1 MTSTD
6 LLADYKNVYNAIFD
20 PIVLHHQ
27 DYLDNPIDINN
38 LNKDQII
45 EYLNYL
51 DSESSESDATYSI
64 LYGYIKPIS
73 DYLDNLNLT
82 FNNIDLEDIEDEDKT
97 ELQLR
102 EQNFK
107 RKKNSLQLIRVFL
120 SVIIGGLALYII
132 KKTLTNSY
140 DIRKNTKFNSTTNTA
155 NTIITKTTQY
165 NEGVYSFINNIS
177 LSLVLAYI
185 IFIINFNF
193 DYYIKLVNT
202 EQKKYKDLK
211 NREIRRINTSLSL
224 LKELTSELLCNEN
237 LANKF
242 QEKIGILSTNIL
254 NINNNYIILSDAS
267 LDNKLAKE
275 SKIKNINKLFNNY
288 KDTIYKQNNKFG
300 NIIVDNEKQIVCLLN
315 ILLYLESPEKQNESL
330 ICSLNNSEGL
340 KGLIELQKQ
349 NVEINK
355 KFNDLEDIDEN
366 DATMLY
372 NKITNEIIDESNKF
386 ELMNMKL
393 FKVILNIFKI
403 RIHKY
408 SLKKH
413 DFISYIYSHF
423 ENMNLEKNNITISKF
438 DIINNYKVIIN
449 IIYKEYDLYK
459 KLQIVNNKIP
469 KHQISVN
476 KFNEIMHQ
484 SSSTNIVD
492 TQDMLT
498 NTIKQIEEFKN
509 MHGKE
514 IYNDIKKE
522 QRFNKSLE
530 YLAYISII
538 ISLLQ
543 VVKIVY
549 SKSFKENYIEDAI
562 DVTKYLTFVLLLN
575 SIILSYWYRRS
586 TSTDYTEMVIK
597 NNDNEFI
604 KELNILNENI
614 NDVKLIKNLDSS
626 NNDTL
631 NDDTKKLLKQNK
643 INVSDNSEGDIIY
656 ALDIGDAKIILEE
669 NDIKNMIYEKYYIQL
684 SKVINIHE
692 CCSFLTRKK
701 KIPVFPWT
709 DFTINLIFYIII
721 FLIMFNVFLVNDD
734 LNPFSLITKLTSF
747 LKINKTDMT
756 TLKNVIEKNKLNLS
770 SPTQT
775 GGEKQNI
782 FSQNNLVNLL
792 IIYLSLLYTYKIYE
806 STFSFNENLFK

>member
-1 MTSTD
+1 MTSTY
-6 LLADYKNVYNAIFD
+6 LLADYEIVYNEIFD
-20 PIVLHHQ
+20 PIVEYHQ
-27 DYLDNPIDINN
+27 DSHIDLNN
-38 LNKDQII
+38 LKNYQII
-45 EYLNYL
+45 EYLN
-51 DSESSESDATYSI
+51 DIHTNNNAT
-64 LYGYIKPIS
+64 LNGYIQNIS
-73 DYLDNLNLT
+73 DCLVNLDNLILT
-82 FNNIDLEDIEDEDKT
+82 SNNIDLEDIEDEDKT

-120 SVIIGGLALYII
+120 SIIIGGLALYII

-185 IFIINFNF
+185 VFIINFNF

-211 NREIRRINTSLSL
+211 NREIRRINTSLSS
-224 LKELTSELLCNEN
+224 LKELTSELLDDISI
-237 LANKF
+237 F
-242 QEKIGILSTNIL
+242 QEKKEILSTYIL
-254 NINNNYIILSDAS
+254 SINNNYNILSNAT

-275 SKIKNINKLFNNY
+275 SKIKNINKLFNTY

-315 ILLYLESPEKQNESL
+315 ILLYLESPEIQNESL

-349 NVEINK
+349 NVENE
-355 KFNDLEDIDEN
+355 FNDLDEIDEN

-423 ENMNLEKNNITISKF
+423 ENMDLEKNNITISKF

-449 IIYKEYDLYK
+449 IIYNEYDLYK

-484 SSSTNIVD
+484 SSITNIID
-492 TQDMLT
+492 TQDMLI
-498 NTIKQIEEFKN
+498 NTINKIEEFKN
-509 MHGKE
+509 IHGKE

-543 VVKIVY
+543 VSKIVY
-549 SKSFKENYIEDAI
+549 SKSFNENYIEDAI

-614 NDVKLIKNLDSS
+614 NDVKLIKNLKLS

-631 NDDTKKLLKQNK
+631 TLLKQNK
-643 INVSDNSEGDIIY
+643 IKVSENSVGDNIY
-656 ALDIGDAKIILEE
+656 ALDIGDAKVILEE

-721 FLIMFNVFLVNDD
+721 FLIIFNVFLVNDD
-734 LNPFSLITKLTSF
+734 LNPFSLISMLTTY
-747 LKINKTDMT
+747 LKINKTDMK
-756 TLKNVIEKNKLNLS
+756 TLENVIKKNKLNLS

-775 GGEKQNI
+775 GGERQNI

-806 STFSFNENLFK
+806 STFSYNENLFK

>member
-6 LLADYKNVYNAIFD
+6 LLADYRNIYNAIFD
-20 PIVLHHQ
+20 PIVEYHQ
-27 DYLDNPIDINN
+27 DHTDNSIDLNN

-51 DSESSESDATYSI
+51 DSGDNATYSI
-64 LYGYIKPIS
+64 LYGYIKTIS

-82 FNNIDLEDIEDEDKT
+82 SNNIDLEDIEDEDKT

-185 IFIINFNF
+185 VFIINFNF

-211 NREIRRINTSLSL
+211 NREIRRINTSLTSL
-224 LKELTSELLCNEN
+224 KNLIPELLNN
-237 LANKF
+237 DGTQILTNNF

-254 NINNNYIILSDAS
+254 SINNNYNILSNAT

-275 SKIKNINKLFNNY
+275 SKIKNINKLFNTY

-315 ILLYLESPEKQNESL
+315 ILLYLESPEIQNESL

-340 KGLIELQKQ
+340 KGLIQLQKQ
-349 NVEINK
+349 NVENEEN
-355 KFNDLEDIDEN
+355 KFNDLEEIDEN

-423 ENMNLEKNNITISKF
+423 ENMDLEKNNITISKF

-449 IIYKEYDLYK
+449 IIYNEYDLYK

-484 SSSTNIVD
+484 SSSTNIID
-492 TQDMLT
+492 TQDMLI

-543 VVKIVY
+543 VSKIVY

-614 NDVKLIKNLDSS
+614 NDVKLIKNLKLS
-626 NNDTL
+626 NKDTL
-631 NDDTKKLLKQNK
+631 KLLKQNK
-643 INVSDNSEGDIIY
+643 IKVSENSVGDIIY
-656 ALDIGDAKIILEE
+656 ALDIGDAKVILEE

-721 FLIMFNVFLVNDD
+721 FLIIFNVFLVNDD
-734 LNPFSLITKLTSF
+734 LNPFSLISMLTTY
-747 LKINKTDMT
+747 LKINKTDMK
-756 TLKNVIEKNKLNLS
+756 TLENVIKKNKLNLS

-775 GGEKQNI
+775 GGERQNI

-806 STFSFNENLFK
+806 STFNFNENLFK

>member
-6 LLADYKNVYNAIFD
+6 LLADYRNVYNAIFD

-27 DYLDNPIDINN
+27 DYLDTSIDLNN

-45 EYLNYL
+45 EYLNFL

-64 LYGYIKPIS
+64 LYGYIKPVS
-73 DYLDNLNLT
+73 DYLENLNLT
-82 FNNIDLEDIEDEDKT
+82 SNNIDLEDIEDEDKT

-132 KKTLTNSY
+132 KKTFTNSY
-140 DIRKNTKFNSTTNTA
+140 DTYKNTKFNSTTNT
-155 NTIITKTTQY
+155 NVNSIISKTTQF
-165 NEGVYSFINNIS
+165 NEGVYSAINNIS

-185 IFIINFNF
+185 VFIINYNF
-193 DYYIKLVNT
+193 EYYIKLVNT

-224 LKELTSELLCNEN
+224 LKELTSELLCNDENEN
-237 LANKF
+237 LTNKF

-254 NINNNYIILSDAS
+254 NINNNYIILSNAS

-275 SKIKNINKLFNNY
+275 NKIKNINKLFNTY

-355 KFNDLEDIDEN
+355 KFNDLEEIDEN

-413 DFISYIYSHF
+413 DFIAYIYSHF

-449 IIYKEYDLYK
+449 IIYNEYDLYK

-492 TQDMLT
+492 TQDMLI

-522 QRFNKSLE
+522 QRFNKSLQS
-530 YLAYISII
+530 LAI
-538 ISLLQ
+538 ISVIISVLQ
-543 VVKIVY
+543 VSKIVF

-575 SIILSYWYRRS
+575 SIVLSYWYRRS

-597 NNDNEFI
+597 NNDNQFI

-614 NDVKLIKNLDSS
+614 NDVKLIKNLDLS
-626 NNDTL
+626 
-631 NDDTKKLLKQNK
+631 NDDTLKLLKQNK
-643 INVSDNSEGDIIY
+643 IEASDNNDGDIIY
-656 ALDIGDAKIILEE
+656 ALDIGDSKVILEE

-770 SPTQT
+770 SPNQT
-775 GGEKQNI
+775 GGERQNI